1 MSRSGE
7 SFWHS
12 AKRWARSLTRPQA
25 SDSELDSAP
34 VFELDADEEDIDTDD
49 PAGLMTEPAWT
60 AGEPLPPGARLGG
73 YRIERPLGHG
83 SMGTLY
89 LALDPIA
96 DTAVAIK
103 TVPLGG
109 GEAPAEARRRF
120 LQEAQAACR
129 LQHPDIVTV
138 HGAGEERGL
147 GFMVMELLSGSD
159 LSRYT
164 RPARLLPEPVVLRI
178 VSRVAD
184 ALAYAHSQGVVHR
197 DVKPANIMVHLPTHQ
212 VKVTDFGV
220 AQLVDASRTRSGFV
234 IGTPGYMAPEQLA
247 GARVDG
253 RSDLYAVGVVLFQ
266 LLTGRLPHE
275 GDSMG
280 EVLRRIATE
289 PAPDLRTLRP
299 ELPQALAEVVAL
311 ALEKRPEARY
321 GDARQLAADLR
332 LIEPQLEPIAQP
344 PLRSGE

>member
-12 AKRWARSLTRPQA
+12 ARRWARSLTQPEQRAFDEDDPGVPIPT
-25 SDSELDSAP
+25 E
-34 VFELDADEEDIDTDD
+34 DEEDVDDDRDTPAQAAGPAWSAGGLL
-49 PAGLMTEPAWT
+49 PAGT
-60 AGEPLPPGARLGG
+60 RLGG
-73 YRIERPLGHG
+73 YRIERPLGQG

-89 LALDPIA
+89 LAVDAITDAPL
-96 DTAVAIK
+96 AIK
-103 TVPLGG
+103 VVPLTPD
-109 GEAPAEARRRF
+109 EHAPNEARRRF

-147 GFMVMELLSGSD
+147 GFIVMELLSGSD
-159 LSRYT
+159 LFRYT

-197 DVKPANIMVHLPTHQ
+197 DIKPANVMVHLPTHQ

-220 AQLVDASRTRSGFV
+220 AQLADASRTRSGFV
-234 IGTPGYMAPEQLA
+234 LGSPAYMAPEQLA

-253 RSDLYAVGVVLFQ
+253 RSDVYSLGALLFQ

-275 GDSMG
+275 GESMG
-280 EVLRRIATE
+280 EVLRRIATD
-289 PAPDLRTLRP
+289 PAPDLRSLRP
-299 ELPQALAEVVAL
+299 DLPQALAEAVAL

-321 GDARQLAADLR
+321 ADARQLADDLR
-332 LIEPQLEPIAQP
+332 LIEPALGGSVP
-344 PLRSGE
+344 

>member
-25 SDSELDSAP
+25 SDSELDSDP

-49 PAGLMTEPAWT
+49 PPGPMTEPAWT

-109 GEAPAEARRRF
+109 SEAPDEARRRF

-138 HGAGEERGL
+138 Q
-147 GFMVMELLSGSD
+147 
-159 LSRYT
+159 
-164 RPARLLPEPVVLRI
+164 AR
-178 VSRVAD
+178 SA
-184 ALAYAHSQGVVHR
+184 
-197 DVKPANIMVHLPTHQ
+197 
-212 VKVTDFGV
+212 
-220 AQLVDASRTRSGFV
+220 ASASW
-234 IGTPGYMAPEQLA
+234 
-247 GARVDG
+247 
-253 RSDLYAVGVVLFQ
+253 
-266 LLTGRLPHE
+266 
-275 GDSMG
+275 
-280 EVLRRIATE
+280 
-289 PAPDLRTLRP
+289 
-299 ELPQALAEVVAL
+299 
-311 ALEKRPEARY
+311 
-321 GDARQLAADLR
+321 
-332 LIEPQLEPIAQP
+332 
-344 PLRSGE
+344 